1 MHELGVL
8 NLAKRGILVDLSV
21 QIVTKKPAVHNA
33 MSIRGRASIY
43 GYKKFTYTSELR
55 YAMNSFIWDFL
66 VLRTTA
72 QATLL

>member
-8 NLAKRGILVDLSV
+8 DLAKRGILVDLSV

-43 GYKKFTYTSELR
+43 GYKKLTYTSELR
-55 YAMNSFIWDFL
+55 YGMKSFIWDFI
-66 VLRTTA
+66 RMTA
-72 QATLL
+72 KATLI